1 MKPFVSLRNQ
11 FEVTTVDQSLG
22 QKQLL
27 GIDQGDFFI
36 FRIMFFMPYC
46 IKYLKYVPSEM
57 SLLLDS
63 VCVCVWGGGGGVAGL
78 PVECDIMIAFLQAN
92 LFNIR

>member
-27 GIDQGDFFI
+27 GVDQGDFFI

-46 IKYLKYVPSEM
+46 IKYLKYVPS
-57 SLLLDS
+57 
-63 VCVCVWGGGGGVAGL
+63 
-78 PVECDIMIAFLQAN
+78 
-92 LFNIR
+92 